1 MIHIALIDDNPTDID
16 IGKQY
21 LKAYFKGRCDA
32 ANMEINV
39 TSYMDGPSFLAD
51 FRPGDFDLILLDIY
65 MPQMEGTDVAKEIRK
80 LDEGVKIIFLT
91 TNREHALEGYK
102 VFASGYILKPVVSHK
117 KELFRAL
124 DHALPKGSLKPAVL
138 SAKIPGCETLRI
150 PFSRILYMD
159 CSEGRNASIHL
170 MDKTINT
177 TNTFQ
182 ELSAGLAENPRF
194 FECYHRLMVNMDY
207 IESMEEDSFLLKGN
221 LSVPISRR
229 KKKEVKQHYMQ
240 YMLGK

>member
-91 TNREHALEGYK
+91 TSREHALEGYK

-117 KELFRAL
+117 KELCPAEGLPEACSAFRQDSGVRNPPRPL
-124 DHALPKGSLKPAVL
+124 QPHSL
-138 SAKIPGCETLRI
+138 
-150 PFSRILYMD
+150 
-159 CSEGRNASIHL
+159 H
-170 MDKTINT
+170 
-177 TNTFQ
+177 
-182 ELSAGLAENPRF
+182 GLQ
-194 FECYHRLMVNMDY
+194 
-207 IESMEEDSFLLKGN
+207 
-221 LSVPISRR
+221 RR
-229 KKKEVKQHYMQ
+229 KKRVHPPH
-240 YMLGK
+240 G

>member
-1 MIHIALIDDNPTDID
+1 MIHIALVDDNPTDID

-21 LKAYFKGRCDA
+21 VQTYFKSRCDA
-32 ANMEINV
+32 ANMEITV
-39 TSYMDGPSFLAD
+39 SSYMDGPSFLAD
-51 FRPGDFDLILLDIY
+51 FRPDDFDLILLDIY
-65 MPQMEGTDVAKEIRK
+65 MPAMEGTDVAREIRR

-91 TNREHALEGYK
+91 TSREHALEGYK

-117 KELFRAL
+117 KELFQAL

-138 SAKIPGCETLRI
+138 SAKIPGCETLRV
-150 PFSRILYMD
+150 PFSRILYVD

-170 MDKTINT
+170 MDKTVNT

-182 ELSAGLAENPRF
+182 ELSAGLAEDPRF

-229 KKKEVKQHYMQ
+229 KKKEVKHHYMQ
-240 YMLGK
+240 YMLSK